1 MKELQN
7 RQALSQ
13 VGVVCQ
19 YLELTEM
26 TLSFWEQ
33 EDKHLL
39 VQGQVGN
46 YRIVVPQDK
55 PHLVYRGLSILAAA
69 LRQGQEEVSIEER
82 VGYQDLGFMLD
93 ASRNAV
99 LTVAASKKMIDYL
112 ALMGYSNFQ
121 LYMEDTYALPKDK
134 YFGYFRGAYTGEEL
148 QEIERYAAS
157 YGMSFIPCIQTL
169 AHLSA
174 YVKWQVAS
182 VQSVRDVDDV
192 LLIGDYGTYELIEQ
206 MFQAL
211 SVLESRRVNIGMD
224 EAYLVGLGRYLD
236 LHGYQNR
243 GLIMCQHLE
252 RVLDIAD
259 KYGFHCSMWSDMFF
273 KLLTKSKDYSG
284 ELEID
289 QEVQAYLNRLKK
301 RVTLVYWDYY
311 QLDREIYAEK
321 FAKHQVIGEEIA
333 FAGGAWKWMGYTPDN
348 AFSLKIAPE
357 AHAACQRYA
366 VKEVTITGWGDN
378 GGECSTFGI
387 LPSLQAWAELT
398 YRDSLDGLADHFE
411 VVSGV
416 SLDDFLLLDKP
427 NQTPSN
433 PQTKSGFNPSRY
445 ILYQDILCPLLQE
458 HIDEVAD
465 RQHFV
470 ETVDEL
476 TAVSDKTGDFA
487 YLFATQAQLC
497 RVLAIKSHISF
508 DIRQAY
514 KATDAVAL
522 QATLPI
528 LEELLQQLEEFRQ
541 LYSQQWLS
549 ENKVFGLDTV
559 DIRLGGLEGRIKR
572 AHQRISAYLNGQ
584 IAQLEELEV
593 ELLPYN
599 DFYDGEEGRATTAN
613 LWHLI
618 ATASTISTT

>member
-1 MKELQN
+1 MNELHDLV
-7 RQALSQ
+7 ALSQ
-13 VGVVCQ
+13 VDAVCQ
-19 YLELTEM
+19 RLNLDSQTVC
-26 TLSFWEQ
+26 FWQQEEQ
-33 EDKHLL
+33 SIL
-39 VQGQVGN
+39 VEGQTGH
-46 YRIVVPQDK
+46 YRILVPQGK
-55 PHLVYRGLSILAAA
+55 PHLVYRGLSVLAAA
-69 LRQGQEEVSIEER
+69 LRQGQKEVVIEER
-82 VGYQDLGFMLD
+82 IGYQDLGFMLD
-93 ASRNAV
+93 TSRNAV

-121 LYMEDTYALPKDK
+121 LYMEDTYTLPKDR

-148 QEIERYAAS
+148 QEIETYAAS

-174 YVKWQVAS
+174 YVKWQVGS

-192 LLIGDYGTYELIEQ
+192 LLIGDDGTYELIEQ

-224 EAYLVGLGRYLD
+224 EAYLVGLGRYLN
-236 LHGYQNR
+236 LNGYQNR
-243 GLIMCQHLE
+243 GLIMCRHLE

-273 KLLTKSKDYSG
+273 QLLTKSKDYSG

-311 QLDREIYAEK
+311 QLDRDIYAEK

-348 AFSLKIAPE
+348 TFSLKIAPE
-357 AHAACQRYA
+357 AHAACQQHA

-378 GGECSTFGI
+378 GGECSAFGI

-398 YRDSLDGLADHFE
+398 YRDSLDGLAEHFE

-445 ILYQDILCPLLQE
+445 VLYQDILCPLLQE

-470 ETVDEL
+470 ETAEEL
-476 TAVSDKTGDFA
+476 IAVLAKTGEFA
-487 YLFATQAQLC
+487 YLFAVQAQLC
-497 RVLAIKSHISF
+497 RVLAIKSHLSF

-514 KATDAVAL
+514 KEADTLAL
-522 QATLPI
+522 QATLPV

-559 DIRLGGLEGRIKR
+559 DIRLGGLESRIKR
-572 AHQRISAYLNGQ
+572 AHQRLSAYLSGQ
-584 IAQLEELEV
+584 LTQLEELEV

-599 DFYDGEEGRATTAN
+599 DFNDGEEGRATTAN

-618 ATASTISTT
+618 ATASTIYTV